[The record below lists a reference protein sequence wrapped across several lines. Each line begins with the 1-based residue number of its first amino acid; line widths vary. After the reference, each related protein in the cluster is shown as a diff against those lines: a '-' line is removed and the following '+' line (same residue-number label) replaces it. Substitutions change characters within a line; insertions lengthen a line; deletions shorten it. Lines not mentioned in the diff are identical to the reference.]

1 MLGHQR
7 TIHKVGTFY
16 ANDAWVVYFQVS
28 FDGEV
33 TEFKNIDLKDLMTD
47 VPLP

>member
-16 ANDAWVVYFQVS
+16 ASDAIFSHFRASIY
-28 FDGEV
+28 GEITV
-33 TEFKNIDLKDLMTD
+33 LKTIDLRDLMTD